1 MLHSNTRQVVRTPA
15 KTRTKQ
21 ERHNLHADPSAASPS
36 SAFFPPPHVLLAL
49 GTSDFVCSPHA
60 PSLLLTHTAQ
70 NTGAGENEPTTSQVP
85 SYDVR
90 TRTHLAGGRRPA
102 SAATSALHSR
112 RRRLDP
118 PDEARDLVVNERHHH
133 PGRPL
138 RRANEGHQPPSCGAV
153 FERVR
158 RAPLPAVA
166 SCSRPQLPSGI
177 TYYLV

>member
-1 MLHSNTRQVVRTPA
+1 MASRRYQRLLSSWLRSAGDSLQPEA
-15 KTRTKQ
+15 PP
-21 ERHNLHADPSAASPS
+21 ERRRVASQGWHLALPTSSVSACP
-36 SAFFPPPHVLLAL
+36 FPPA
-49 GTSDFVCSPHA
+49 D
-60 PSLLLTHTAQ
+60 THTAHSK
-70 NTGAGENEPTTSQVP
+70 NTGAGENEPTTRYVP

-102 SAATSALHSR
+102 SAATATTSVLHSR

-153 FERVR
+153 FERATACSGLLLAPSCH
-158 RAPLPAVA
+158 RALLLKH
-166 SCSRPQLPSGI
+166 C
-177 TYYLV
+177 

>member
-1 MLHSNTRQVVRTPA
+1 MLHSNRRQVVRTP
-15 KTRTKQ
+15 KQ
-21 ERHNLHADPSAASPS
+21 QRNKKDTTYMQILLPFLP
-36 SAFFPPPHVLLAL
+36 FLPPHVLLAL
-49 GTSDFVCSPHA
+49 GTSDFVCVRMPISCV
-60 PSLLLTHTAQ
+60 LTHTAHSK

>member
-1 MLHSNTRQVVRTPA
+1 MSQQPARCPRT
-15 KTRTKQ
+15 TY
-21 ERHNLHADPSAASPS
+21 E
-36 SAFFPPPHVLLAL
+36 L
-49 GTSDFVCSPHA
+49 GLTS
-60 PSLLLTHTAQ
+60 
-70 NTGAGENEPTTSQVP
+70 
-85 SYDVR
+85 
-90 TRTHLAGGRRPA
+90 LAGGGPRTSFTPA
-102 SAATSALHSR
+102 TTSVLHSR

>member
-1 MLHSNTRQVVRTPA
+1 MLHSNTRQVVRTP
-15 KTRTKQ
+15 KQ
-21 ERHNLHADPSAASPS
+21 QRNKKDTTYMQILLLLLLLLPFSAS
-36 SAFFPPPHVLLAL
+36 SCPA
-49 GTSDFVCSPHA
+49 GTWHFRLRLCPHA
-60 PSLLLTHTAQ
+60 PSLLLTHTAHSK

-118 PDEARDLVVNERHHH
+118 PDKARDLVVNERHPH

-153 FERVR
+153 FERGR
-158 RAPLPAVA
+158 PPARALRCHRALLLKHCLRA
-166 SCSRPQLPSGI
+166 
-177 TYYLV
+177 